1 MTLNIS
7 SLGSLLGSNSYN
19 PYTSSLGALDLNGTD
34 TYSSL
39 YGTTGYGTDAY
50 SSIYGDTDSLYGS
63 GFSSNTL
70 NTRLARE
77 NAYLKAQLEEYKDA
91 AENRKGLFGGPV
103 IGANEK
109 GNGGFDVFSGL
120 ASFLLPKLLGG
131 GKNNDGGGF
140 LGGLFG

>member
-1 MTLNIS
+1 MTSLN
-7 SLGSLLGSNSYN
+7 SLTSLLGGSKSYN
-19 PYTSSLGALDLNGTD
+19 PYSTSLGALD
-34 TYSSL
+34 YRSSL
-39 YGTTGYGTDAY
+39 YDDD
-50 SSIYGDTDSLYGS
+50 SSLASLYG
-63 GFSSNTL
+63 GTDYANRGYSSNTL

-109 GNGGFDVFSGL
+109 GNGGLDIFSGGL
-120 ASFLLPKLLGG
+120 GFVLSKLLGG
-131 GKNNDGGGF
+131 GKNKDKEGGGF

>member
-19 PYTSSLGALDLNGTD
+19 PYSTRLDSSSLYKND
-34 TYSSL
+34 YSSL
-39 YGTTGYGTDAY
+39 RSD
-50 SSIYGDTDSLYGS
+50 
-63 GFSSNTL
+63 SNTS
-70 NTRLARE
+70 RIELARE
-77 NAYLKAQLEEYKDA
+77 NDRLRQTIARLSEKYEELQTA
-91 AENRKGLFGGPV
+91 AENRTGLFGGPV

-131 GKNNDGGGF
+131 GKNKDKEGGGF

>member
-1 MTLNIS
+1 MTSLNS
-7 SLGSLLGSNSYN
+7 YTSLLGGSNLYN
-19 PYTSSLGALDLNGTD
+19 PYSLGALD
-34 TYSSL
+34 YSSSL
-39 YGTTGYGTDAY
+39 YDDD
-50 SSIYGDTDSLYGS
+50 SSLASLYG
-63 GFSSNTL
+63 GTDYARGYTSNTL

-109 GNGGFDVFSGL
+109 GNGGLDIFSGL
-120 ASFLLPKLLGG
+120 AGFLLPKLLGG
-131 GKNNDGGGF
+131 GKNKDGDGF

>member
-1 MTLNIS
+1 MTSLNSLS
-7 SLGSLLGSNSYN
+7 SLLRGSNSYN
-19 PYTSSLGALDLNGTD
+19 PYTTSLGALD
-34 TYSSL
+34 YSSSL
-39 YGTTGYGTDAY
+39 YNDD
-50 SSIYGDTDSLYGS
+50 SSLASLYG
-63 GFSSNTL
+63 GTDYANLGYSSNTL

-91 AENRKGLFGGPV
+91 AENRNGLFGGPV

-109 GNGGFDVFSGL
+109 GNGGIDIFSGL
-120 ASFLLPKLLGG
+120 AGFLLPKLLGG